1 MKNKRNRNILMLL
14 LVLSVS
20 SSLFSQSRENK
31 HTIGL
36 KYMLMDYLTP
46 YDGVFGDFKNL
57 NSGLEISYNRFM
69 NEKLSLSIP
78 FRASVINTYRNELTS
93 NTLGLDVQAQ
103 YSLLGRENI
112 FNPYLLIGAGG
123 LYEFKNGMSA
133 QIPVGGGVDL
143 RLSEYLSINL
153 QIEARLS
160 TAQQRNNFQTGIGF
174 KVTLGKGVKDRDG
187 DGIPD
192 HLDACPDIPGDA
204 SAMGCPDRDG
214 DGIPDHLDACPDIFG
229 DESAMGCPDRDGDG
243 IADFEDRFP
252 DDKYNQGYTIEEAKE
267 ERVVSD
273 ISDPLLDSDGDGVPD
288 IEDKCP
294 YEPGPVWNRGCPD
307 IKEEDKKI
315 LQDAMREVQFD
326 INKSTIRP
334 ESYKILDQVIDLMKR
349 YKEYILVINGH
360 TDDTGSVA
368 LNQKLS
374 EERARACY
382 EYIKKAGI
390 SPQRMSYRGFGP
402 ARPLYSNSTETG
414 RALNRRVEFR
424 MLVN

>member
-1 MKNKRNRNILMLL
+1 MTKSKNIAILFLII
-14 LVLSVS
+14 LVG
-20 SSLFSQSRENK
+20 SSLFSQSKENV

-36 KYMLMDYLTP
+36 KYMFMDYLTP
-46 YDGVFGDFKNL
+46 YDGVYGDFKNL
-57 NSGLEISYNRFM
+57 NSGLEISYNRYL
-69 NEKLSLSIP
+69 NENWSLNFP
-78 FRASVINTYRNELTS
+78 FRASVINTYDSELTS
-93 NTLGLDVQAQ
+93 NTIGLDVQAH
-103 YSLLGRENI
+103 YNLLKTKHV

-123 LYEFKNGMSA
+123 LYEFNNGISA
-133 QIPVGGGVDL
+133 QIPVGGGIDL
-143 RLSEYLSINL
+143 KISELISLNL
-153 QIEARLS
+153 QFEARLS
-160 TAQQRNNFQTGIGF
+160 TAEKRNNFQTGLGF
-174 KVTLGKGVKDRDG
+174 KVTLGKSTKDTDG
-187 DGIPD
+187 DGVPD

-229 DESAMGCPDRDGDG
+229 DESALGCPDRDGDG

-252 DDKYNQGYTIEEAKE
+252 DDKDNQGFTIEEAKE
-267 ERVVSD
+267 EKVVSNNT
-273 ISDPLLDSDGDGVPD
+273 SDPLLDSDGDGVPD
-288 IEDKCP
+288 VDDKCP
-294 YEPGPVWNRGCPD
+294 YEPGPIWNRGCPD

-334 ESYKILDQVIDLMKR
+334 ESYRILDQVIDLMKR

-360 TDDTGSVA
+360 TDNTGSVA

-374 EERARACY
+374 EERAKSCY

-402 ARPLYSNSTETG
+402 ARPLYSNDTETG